1 MGYVEF
7 VKNGI
12 LVRLENGEVRR
23 VTTTAWCDKCNSEQD
38 PIGGIGIEDL
48 DRQVILWI
56 CAKCRE

>member
-12 LVRLENGEVRR
+12 LVRLEDGEVRR
-23 VTTTAWCDKCNSEQD
+23 VTATAWCDKCNSQQD
-38 PIGGIGIEDL
+38 PLGGIGIEDL

>member
-12 LVRLENGEVRR
+12 LVRLENGKVRR